1 VINSIGGS
9 WIPAF
14 AGMTIIEIGM
24 TIIEIGMT
32 IIEIIMDSS
41 GDSPG

>member
-1 VINSIGGS
+1 
-9 WIPAF
+9 
-14 AGMTIIEIGM
+14 MTIIEIGM

-41 GDSPG
+41 GHSPG